1 MDLAAWILATVSVL
15 AALAGPIAAGH
26 ALLTKQEPQVATA
39 WITVCLLFPLA
50 GALFYYTF
58 GINRVRTRA
67 RKLMAEERAPSGPAP
82 SARSHTPAI
91 GPEYAEQVRISDAV
105 TGRPLQHG
113 NRIQSLHNG
122 EQAYPRMLEAID
134 TAQHSVYLS
143 TYIFGTR
150 ASGWQFIRALAAAY
164 RRGVDVRV
172 LIDGVGDLYA
182 WPRASRL
189 LRRAGIPTARFLP
202 PRLLPP
208 QLSINLR
215 NHRKLLVV
223 DGQRGFTGGMNL
235 SDRHVLQSDRP
246 RLVDDIHFLIDGPAV
261 AQMEQVF
268 LEDWAFTTGDPQGL
282 SVPGQ
287 PHSEGALCR
296 IITDGPNEDLDRLV
310 MTLIGALSAARE
322 EVWLVTPYFLPMR
335 SLMTALEAAALR
347 GVEVNVL
354 LPERNNLPF
363 VHWATR
369 HMLGELIHWGVQVY
383 YQPPPFAHSKL
394 FVVDR
399 RYAQVGSSNMDPRSL
414 RLNFELNAEIYDPVL
429 AGEIATECQRIR
441 ARSRQVSRSELA
453 KRTPA
458 ERLRDAVCWLAS
470 PYL

>member
-1 MDLAAWILATVSVL
+1 MDLAAWILASASVL

-67 RKLMAEERAPSGPAP
+67 RKLRAEGQTAPGPAP
-82 SARSHTPAI
+82 SAEAHTPAI
-91 GPEYAEQVRISDAV
+91 GPEYTEQVRISGAV
-105 TGRPLQHG
+105 TGRSLQHG
-113 NRIQSLHNG
+113 NRIETLRGG
-122 EQAYPRMLEAID
+122 EQAFPSMLEAID

-143 TYIFGTR
+143 TYIFGTKS
-150 ASGWQFIRALAAAY
+150 SGRQFIRALTAAH

-189 LRRAGIPTARFLP
+189 LRRAGVPTARFLP
-202 PRLLPP
+202 PRLVPP

-215 NHRKLLVV
+215 NHRKLLIV

-235 SDRHVLQSDRP
+235 SE
-246 RLVDDIHFLIDGPAV
+246 RLLLGGDHAHRVADTHFLIDGPVV

-268 LEDWAFTTGDPQGL
+268 LEDWAFTTGEPQGP
-282 SVPGQ
+282 SAPGQ
-287 PHSEGALCR
+287 PHDGGALCR
-296 IITDGPNEDLDRLV
+296 IITDGPNEDLDRLM

-354 LPERNNLPF
+354 LPGRNNLPF

-414 RLNFELNAEIYDPVL
+414 RLNFELNAEVYDPVF
-429 AGEIATECQRIR
+429 AGEIATDCQRLR
-441 ARSRQVSRSELA
+441 DRSRQVSRSELA
-453 KRTPA
+453 QRPPA